1 MHDIDTLYWQLHMEV
16 NCVLLST
23 YTFILH
29 FYMIFTPF
37 YMNDGTARVTH
48 FSSTL
53 PFRLDILTTDY
64 FFTSFYLI
72 ILLQN
77 NPLVPT
83 REFFVQST
91 LGM

>member
-1 MHDIDTLYWQLHMEV
+1 MDFSMIYILHVLYQQLHMEV

-29 FYMIFTPF
+29 LYMISMPF
-37 YMNDGTARVTH
+37 YMNDSTARVTH

-53 PFRLDILTTDY
+53 PFRLDILTMDY
-64 FFTSFYLI
+64 FFTSFYLMM
-72 ILLQN
+72 LLQN

-83 REFFVQST
+83 RELFA
-91 LGM
+91 

>member
-1 MHDIDTLYWQLHMEV
+1 MEV

-23 YTFILH
+23 FILH
-29 FYMIFTPF
+29 LYVTFMPF
-37 YMNDGTARVTH
+37 HMNDGTARVTH

-53 PFRLDILTTDY
+53 IFRLDILTMHY
-64 FFTSFYLI
+64 VFTSFYLMMI
-72 ILLQN
+72 LQN

-83 REFFVQST
+83 REFFTQSA

>member
-1 MHDIDTLYWQLHMEV
+1 MIHVLYWQLHMEV

-29 FYMIFTPF
+29 LYMISMPF
-37 YMNDGTARVTH
+37 YMNDSTARVTH

-53 PFRLDILTTDY
+53 ISRLDILTMHY
-64 FFTSFYLI
+64 FFPSLYLLMI
-72 ILLQN
+72 LQN

-83 REFFVQST
+83 REFST
-91 LGM
+91 